1 MNDIIDYVKINMNL
15 KNDEKKINMIGLSE
29 DIIENL

>member
-29 DIIENL
+29 DIL